1 MYFVRIE
8 YFVSKG
14 RLNKESQNSGHEM
27 WFEQWQQ
34 GVTMNRIT
42 QYFAIFGSAAILFL
56 SGCGG
61 LGPKTIPR
69 DRFNYATAISNSWKN
84 QMLLN
89 MVKIRYADTPVF
101 VDVASVISQYA
112 LEGEIS
118 LGASW
123 SDGLYGDSQN
133 VGGSGKYRD
142 QPTITYAPL
151 IGKKFSESL
160 MTPIPPPAIFFLIQ
174 AGWPVDFVFR
184 TCVQTI
190 NNIHN
195 RSGAQTNLREADPEF
210 YRLIS
215 LLREVQKSGAVGMR
229 IETGPEKEIATV
241 FTFRAKNIS
250 PEVVTKIRSAKRIL
264 GLNPDLREF
273 KVVYGSTPRDDREV
287 AVLSR
292 SMLEI
297 IVEMASYIDVP
308 EEHIAEGRTY
318 ETLIDQMDVSEEF
331 GPLITIYSA
340 KVSSKRGDEFVGVR
354 YRDHRFWIDDRD
366 LRSKRMFSF
375 LMLLFSFTESE
386 KAYAPVVT
394 IPTG

>member
-1 MYFVRIE
+1 M
-8 YFVSKG
+8 
-14 RLNKESQNSGHEM
+14 
-27 WFEQWQQ
+27 
-34 GVTMNRIT
+34 TRIT
-42 QYFAIFGSAAILFL
+42 KYSTIFGVVAIFFL
-56 SGCGG
+56 TGCTGI
-61 LGPKTIPR
+61 GPKTIPR
-69 DRFNYATAISNSWKN
+69 DRFNYATAISDSWKN

-101 VDVASVISQYA
+101 VDVASVISQYS
-112 LEGEIS
+112 LEGEIR

-123 SDGLYGDSQN
+123 SDGISGDGQN
-133 VGGSGKYRD
+133 VGGTGKYRD

-195 RSGAQTNLREADPEF
+195 RSGAQINLREADPEF

-215 LLREVQKSGAVGMR
+215 LLTDVQKSGAVGMR
-229 IETGPEKEIATV
+229 IEVGKDKKKATV
-241 FTFRAKNIS
+241 FSFRAKNIS

-264 GLNPDLREF
+264 GLNPDEREF
-273 KVVYGSTPRDDREV
+273 KVVYGSIPRDDTEV

-308 EEHIAEGRTY
+308 DKHIAEGRTY
-318 ETLIDQMDVSEEF
+318 ETFIGQMDVSAEF
-331 GPLITIYSA
+331 GPLITIYSDSDSD
-340 KVSSKRGDEFVGVR
+340 SSKPDDEFVSVR
-354 YRDHRFWIDDRD
+354 YRNHWFWIDDRD
-366 LRSKRMFSF
+366 LKSKRMFSF

-386 KAYAPVVT
+386 KTYAPVVT

>member
-1 MYFVRIE
+1 
-8 YFVSKG
+8 
-14 RLNKESQNSGHEM
+14 M
-27 WFEQWQQ
+27 WLEQRQE
-34 GVTMNRIT
+34 GVTMSRIT
-42 QYFAIFGSAAILFL
+42 QYSAILGSVAILFL

-112 LEGEIS
+112 LEGEIR

-123 SDGLYGDSQN
+123 SDGINGDGQN

-210 YRLIS
+210 YRLIA

-229 IETGPEKEIATV
+229 IEVGPEKEMATV

-264 GLNPDLREF
+264 GLNPDLQEF
-273 KVVYGSTPRDDREV
+273 KAVYGSTPRDDTEV

-308 EEHIAEGRTY
+308 EKHIAEGRTY

-331 GPLITIYSA
+331 GPLITVYSA
-340 KVSSKRGDEFVGVR
+340 TVNSKPEDEFVGVR

-366 LRSKRMFSF
+366 LKSKRMFSF